1 MPDFKFFFQV
11 ELVLL
16 HFFRYAWGTSDRKK
30 WGTLDT
36 LPQVSLNK
44 VKLEGLYWNAVQNNS
59 NL

>member
-36 LPQVSLNK
+36 LPQGQSK
-44 VKLEGLYWNAVQNNS
+44 QGKA
-59 NL
+59 